1 MAAEAIDELAARR
14 TLQAQHDNLKVEVD
28 RLKSGGGGGTSD
40 GMVSLKEYV
49 DKADEAVETRLNAK
63 LDKLSTKESTSRTVW
78 GAAATVLGILLAV
91 AAFAG
96 DRFDSG
102 FGVRSAFDSVLADQ
116 RKRDET
122 QDRKLDEILKRL
134 PPPEQAKR

>member
-1 MAAEAIDELAARR
+1 MI
-14 TLQAQHDNLKVEVD
+14 T
-28 RLKSGGGGGTSD
+28 
-40 GMVSLKEYV
+40 MKEYV
-49 DKADEAVETRLNAK
+49 DKADQVVETRLNAK
-63 LDKLSTKESTSRTVW
+63 LDKLATKESTSRAVW

-134 PPPEQAKR
+134 TPREDTKQ

>member
-1 MAAEAIDELAARR
+1 MSEIRDDLALVRALQGRGRELESE
-14 TLQAQHDNLKVEVD
+14 VE

-40 GMVSLKEYV
+40 GMVSLKDYV

-78 GAAATVLGILLAV
+78 GASATVLGILLAV

-134 PPPEQAKR
+134 PPSQSSQR